1 MMDIEPAVGVLSV
14 INGLVF
20 VITGGLGV
28 FSAKKPSHRGTIQA
42 LMALTIISACL
53 TVLCLVLDVLGVLD
67 AVSARYE

>member
-42 LMALTIISACL
+42 LMALNIISACL
-53 TVLCLVLDVLGVLD
+53 IVPRLYNDGFIM
-67 AVSARYE
+67 VSLSLR

>member
-28 FSAKKPSHRGTIQA
+28 FSTRKPSHRGTIQA
-42 LMALTIISACL
+42 LMALNIISACL
-53 TVLCLVLDVLGVLD
+53 IVPRLYNDGLIM
-67 AVSARYE
+67 VSMELR